1 MHLLV
6 DTPTSQFVR
15 NAFCTKII
23 FFGKCLHVP
32 IFMGID
38 HDAAE
43 SGYAI
48 MNNKSLRTVWCRIL
62 HLFLSSRW
70 TWCWKNF
77 AYSIS
82 VIKTLSCLQ

>member
-15 NAFCTKII
+15 NAFCTKTI

-48 MNNKSLRTVWCRIL
+48 MNNKSLRTV
-62 HLFLSSRW
+62 
-70 TWCWKNF
+70 
-77 AYSIS
+77 
-82 VIKTLSCLQ
+82 